1 MSFYGCVLNGD
12 AKESVKITPGSVW
25 TLASITLNSATKAKG
40 KTEVRVKP
48 AGCKSANGDLV
59 ATLSNKDKGV
69 RTEVSLSFNATSSPV
84 ELWVVGDGKVHVIGS
99 VTEEEKPK
107 SGKKSK
113 TETAAAKV
121 EAVAT
126 TTASAKKVDKKRK
139 AEEESAAPVAKA
151 PKQDP
156 LKPADMKKPWKV
168 KPQNEEGVLVAKP
181 KPVYKDKGLKTIDY
195 VIGNGPY
202 PQPGAPVKINYI
214 GLLPDGTVF
223 DSRIKRKEPL
233 VFRKGVHQVVRGL
246 DVGMEGMKVGGA
258 REITVPPELG

>member
-1 MSFYGCVLNGD
+1 MSFYGCVLNGE
-12 AKESVKITPGSVW
+12 AKESVKITPGTVW
-25 TLASITLNSATKAKG
+25 TLANITLNSATKAKG

-48 AGCKSANGDLV
+48 AGSKSANGDLV
-59 ATLSNKDKGV
+59 CTVNNKDKGV
-69 RTEVSLSFNATSSPV
+69 RTEVSLSFTSTSSPV

-99 VTEEEKPK
+99 ITEEEKPK
-107 SGKKSK
+107 SGKKTK
-113 TETAAAKV
+113 KEIAAVETV
-121 EAVAT
+121 AVT
-126 TTASAKKVDKKRK
+126 TTDAKKVNKKRK
-139 AEEESAAPVAKA
+139 AEEESSAPVAKA

-156 LKPADMKKPWKV
+156 LKPADMTKAWKV